1 MPEYGSVN
9 RHPLASLFYL
19 VLFIILGY
27 ALFSAI
33 AIGTLYLFTG
43 DIHFILNAAGSKNII
58 LCMQAWVS
66 IGTFVLPPIALY
78 HYEKKSGIDYL
89 HLNAPVSVKLLI
101 LTAIIM
107 FSVSPFIEWVIM
119 INQMMHLPSFLQGV
133 EDWMR
138 DKEKEL
144 NELTK
149 QILIMKSPIDLF
161 INLLVLALLP
171 AIGEEF
177 LFRGCFQNIFTRI
190 TKNQHAGI
198 WITAILFSA
207 IHVQFLGFFP
217 RMFLGALFGYLFLWS
232 GSIWP
237 AVLAHFI
244 NNAMAVVGAYVL
256 QMKGKP
262 LDSLDNP
269 DTSILTAA
277 GSLLF
282 AMLICWIFYK
292 ISKQKIIL

>member
-1 MPEYGSVN
+1 MPEYGSVI
-9 RHPLASLFYL
+9 RHPLTSLFYL
-19 VLFIILGY
+19 VLFILFGY
-27 ALFSAI
+27 ALFSVT
-33 AIGTLYLFTG
+33 AIGIIYLFTG
-43 DIHFILNAAGSKNII
+43 DIHFVLNAEGSKGIV
-58 LCMQAWVS
+58 LFMQAWVS

-78 HYEKKSGIDYL
+78 YFEKKAGIDYL
-89 HLNAPVSVKLLI
+89 RLNTPVSGKLI
-101 LTAIIM
+101 LLTALIM
-107 FSVSPFIEWVIM
+107 FSVFPFIEWVIM

-144 NELTK
+144 SEFTK
-149 QILIMKSPIDLF
+149 QILIMKSPVDLM
-161 INLLVLALLP
+161 INLLILAVIP
-171 AIGEEF
+171 AIGEEL

-190 TKNQHAGI
+190 TRNQHAGI

-232 GSIWP
+232 GSIWL
-237 AVLAHFI
+237 AVLAHFT

-269 DTSILTAA
+269 DTSIFIAA
-277 GSLLF
+277 GSILF
-282 AMLICWIFYK
+282 TLLICGAFYK
-292 ISKQKIIL
+292 ISKEKIKL

>member
-9 RHPLASLFYL
+9 RHPLTSLFYL
-19 VLFIILGY
+19 VLFIVLGY
-27 ALFSAI
+27 ALFSAT
-33 AIGTLYLFTG
+33 AIGILYIFTG
-43 DIHFILNAAGSKNII
+43 SIKFVLNAEGSKNII
-58 LCMQAWVS
+58 LFMQAWVS

-78 HYEKKSGIDYL
+78 YYDKHTGIDYL
-89 HLNAPVSVKLLI
+89 RINTPLSGKLI
-101 LTAIIM
+101 FLTALIM
-107 FSVSPFIEWVIM
+107 FIVSPFIEWVIM

-144 NELTK
+144 GELTK
-149 QILIMKSPIDLF
+149 QILIMKSPVDLL
-161 INLLVLALLP
+161 INLLILAIIP

-177 LFRGCFQNIFTRI
+177 LFRGCFQSIFTRI

-198 WITAILFSA
+198 WITAFLFSA

-217 RMFLGALFGYLFLWS
+217 RMFLGALFGYLFLWG
-232 GSIWP
+232 GSIWL

-244 NNAMAVVGAYVL
+244 NNATAVVGAYVL
-256 QMKGKP
+256 QMQGKP

-269 DTSILTAA
+269 HTSIFIAA

-282 AMLICWIFYK
+282 TLLICGVFYK
-292 ISKQKIIL
+292 ISKEKIKL